1 MLGYL
6 SIICSEKRTV
16 FLELR
21 SRKAFRFSEQITSAD
36 KYRSMFSRQ
45 MEVIVY
51 IVEQTGDDNKGIP
64 QIQKILDLSLNTV
77 VMWQFKETV
86 SPKNV
91 ALASLIGVWSGERAI
106 FQLWFCFSVSPDS
119 IQPLFTFN
127 LLTRTN
133 GDWYRWHILPC
144 NMQWSMIIA
153 IWLT

>member
-1 MLGYL
+1 M
-6 SIICSEKRTV
+6 SIICSEKQTV

-106 FQLWFCFSVSPDS
+106 F
-119 IQPLFTFN
+119 
-127 LLTRTN
+127 
-133 GDWYRWHILPC
+133 
-144 NMQWSMIIA
+144 
-153 IWLT
+153 